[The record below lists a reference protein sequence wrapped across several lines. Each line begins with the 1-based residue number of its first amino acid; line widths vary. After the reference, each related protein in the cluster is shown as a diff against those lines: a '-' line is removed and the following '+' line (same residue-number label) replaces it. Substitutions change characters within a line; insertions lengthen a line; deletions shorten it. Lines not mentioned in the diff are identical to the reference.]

1 MIKFFRRIRQ
11 QLVTEKKISKYLLYA
26 IGEILLVVFG
36 ILIALYLNTKKEI
49 KTNNAQVEKILA
61 NVFKDLEKDLIDNI
75 NSQIIL
81 YKIKDSL
88 SRNVLSKTLNV
99 ADYMSNRT
107 GNYSY
112 SSLIEW
118 QVEPFRD
125 KCLPTFS

>member
-61 NVFKDLEKDLIDNI
+61 NVFLKNGNLIGYYD
-75 NSQIIL
+75 
-81 YKIKDSL
+81 
-88 SRNVLSKTLNV
+88 VLFCFVISTLFLLNE
-99 ADYMSNRT
+99 
-107 GNYSY
+107 
-112 SSLIEW
+112 I
-118 QVEPFRD
+118 PFF
-125 KCLPTFS
+125 KGI